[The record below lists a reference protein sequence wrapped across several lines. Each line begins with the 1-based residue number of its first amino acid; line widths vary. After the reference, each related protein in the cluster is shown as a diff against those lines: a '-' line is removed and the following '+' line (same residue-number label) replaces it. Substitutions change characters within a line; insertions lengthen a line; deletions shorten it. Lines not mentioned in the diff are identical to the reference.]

1 MGQEHQTP
9 APLKGQ
15 GMNKYP
21 LWKNLLLI
29 LILII
34 ATVYAIP
41 NIFGEKPAVQLS
53 SAIPGAA
60 LTNADLKTVTTVLK
74 KAHVTYKSAVIEKK
88 NILVRMPDTDTQ
100 LEAHD
105 ILKTKLGDQY
115 IIALNLEPATPQWLM
130 SIGAQPMKLG
140 LDLRGGVHFL
150 LQVDTESVL
159 KQRAKGD
166 VRNIGEELRQE
177 RVRYSGIAPLKAG
190 GVGVRFRTDQ
200 DLSNGMSVLQ
210 RRFPDYVWNQDA
222 SNGRFQA
229 KGIMTPA
236 ALQKVSQ
243 YTVDQSMM
251 TLRRRINE
259 LGVSEPVVQQQG
271 KDRISVDLP
280 GIQDAAQ
287 AKNILGKTATLEFH
301 LVDSEHDA
309 SDAASGIVPAG
320 SELFNFMNQPV
331 LLKSRIV
338 LTGDSITGANASF
351 DDAGRPSVSIRLG
364 GGNEALFERITG
376 DSVGQSMA
384 VVYVEIKSHQS
395 KGSKKIVYKKQSK
408 IINVAVIQSAL
419 GTNFQI
425 TGLSSPQEARNLGLL
440 LRAGALPAPITI
452 VQERTV
458 GPSMGKRNIHLGMLS
473 LEVGMIII
481 VLFMALYYRMFG
493 LIADLGLL
501 VNVIMLVALL
511 SAIGATLTFPGIAGI
526 VLTVGMAVDYN
537 VLIYERIREE
547 IRNGVT
553 PQLAI
558 HTGYDKAF
566 ITIVDANITTLIV
579 ALILFALG
587 SGSVKG
593 FAITLTIGLF
603 TSIVSSVTY
612 TRMLTN
618 YIYGSRRVKHLAIGI
633 KGKEK

>member
-1 MGQEHQTP
+1 
-9 APLKGQ
+9 
-15 GMNKYP
+15 MNKYP

-29 LILII
+29 IILVI
-34 ATVYAIP
+34 ATIYAIP
-41 NIFGEKPAVQLS
+41 NLFGEKPAVQIS
-53 SAIPGAA
+53 STTPGAA
-60 LTNADLKTVTTVLK
+60 LTKSDLDAVTSILK
-74 KAHVTYKSAVIEKK
+74 QDNVSYNSAVIENK
-88 NILVRMPDTDTQ
+88 NILIRMPDTDTQ
-100 LEAHD
+100 MKAHD
-105 ILKTKLGDQY
+105 VLRDKFGDNY

-130 SIGAQPMKLG
+130 AIGAQPMKLG

-150 LQVDTESVL
+150 LQVDTDSVL
-159 KQRAKGD
+159 QRREKGD

-177 RVRYSGIAPLKAG
+177 RVRYSGIAPLKSG
-190 GVGVRFRTDQ
+190 GVGVRFRTAQ
-200 DLSNGMSVLQ
+200 DLSNGLSVLQ
-210 RRFPDYVWNQDA
+210 RQFPDYVWNQDVSA
-222 SNGRFQA
+222 DRFQA
-229 KGIMTPA
+229 KGNMTPS
-236 ALQKVSQ
+236 ALQKASQ

-309 SDAASGIVPAG
+309 GDAAAGIVPAG
-320 SELFNFMNQPV
+320 SELYTFMNQPV

-376 DSVGQSMA
+376 DNVGQSMA
-384 VVYVEIKSHQS
+384 VVYVEIKSHQDNS
-395 KGSKKIVYKKQSK
+395 GKIVYKKENK
-408 IINVAVIQSAL
+408 IINIAVIQSAL

-425 TGLSSPQEARNLGLL
+425 TGLSSPDEARNLSLL

-452 VQERTV
+452 IQERTV
-458 GPSMGKRNIHLGMLS
+458 GPSMGKRNIRLGMLS
-473 LEVGMIII
+473 LEVGMLII
-481 VLFMALYYRMFG
+481 VLFMALYYEMFG
-493 LIADLGLL
+493 LVADLGL
-501 VNVIMLVALL
+501 VANVIMLVALL

-558 HTGYDKAF
+558 HTGYDRAF
-566 ITIVDANITTLIV
+566 VTIIDANITTLIV

-587 SGSVKG
+587 SGAVKG

-612 TRMLTN
+612 TRMITN
-618 YIYGSRRVKHLAIGI
+618 FIYGSRKVKRLAIGI
-633 KGKEK
+633 KTKK